1 MNERV
6 GLIDLLRGAF
16 VPAACIMLTGYFG
29 YHALSGRSSVF
40 ALGEYKAQQVE
51 LAAQA
56 KQVAE
61 RKALLE
67 RKIELLD
74 PRKVDPDFAD
84 ELVRG
89 NLGVVRPDEVV
100 VKLPKAG

>member
-1 MNERV
+1 MNERA
-6 GLIDLLRGAF
+6 GLIDLARGAV
-16 VPAACIMLTGYFG
+16 VPAACILLTGYFAF
-29 YHALSGRSSVF
+29 HALAGRSGVF

-56 KQVAE
+56 KQVAD

>member
-1 MNERV
+1 MSERA
-6 GLIDLLRGAF
+6 GLIDLMRGAA
-16 VPAACIMLTGYFG
+16 VPTACIMLTGYFA
-29 YHALSGRSSVF
+29 YHALAGRSGVF

-51 LAAQA
+51 LAAEAQLVS
-56 KQVAE
+56 Q
-61 RKALLE
+61 RKAALE
-67 RKIELLD
+67 QRVALLD
-74 PRKVDPDFAD
+74 PRRVDPDLAD